1 MRRRDPTPMAED
13 EFDALKL
20 DNQICFPLYAAS
32 RLIVQAYRPHLERL
46 GITYLQ
52 YLTLMVLWEKDGST
66 VSEVGERLMLDSGT
80 LTPVLK
86 RLETDGLIK
95 RRRDKADDRV
105 VQNWL
110 TARGRTLRT
119 RAVDIPTQLLC
130 STTVELDEVSRLRS
144 ALNPVLD
151 KLVAHK
157 KP

>member
-1 MRRRDPTPMAED
+1 MAKD

-32 RLIVQAYRPHLERL
+32 RLVVQAYRPHLERL

-66 VSEVGERLMLDSGT
+66 VSEIGERLMLDSGT

-86 RLETDGLIK
+86 RLASDGLVK
-95 RRRDKADDRV
+95 QRRSRDDERV
-105 VQNWL
+105 VQSWL
-110 TARGRTLRT
+110 TERGRTLKT

-130 STTVELDEVSRLRS
+130 STTVDLDEVLQLKT
-144 ALNPVLD
+144 ALAPVLE
-151 KLVAHK
+151 KLVAHQK
-157 KP
+157 K

>member
-1 MRRRDPTPMAED
+1 MAED

-32 RLIVQAYRPHLERL
+32 RLIVQAYRPYLDRL

-52 YLTLMVLWEKDGST
+52 YLTLMVLWEKDGSA
-66 VSEVGERLMLDSGT
+66 VSEIGERLMLDSGT

-86 RLETDGLIK
+86 RLESDGVIK
-95 RRRDKADDRV
+95 RRRDRDDDRV

-110 TARGRTLRT
+110 TARGRTLKS

-130 STTVELDEVSRLRS
+130 STTVELDEVSRLKS
-144 ALNPVLD
+144 ALAPVLH
-151 KLVAHK
+151 KLVAHQK
-157 KP
+157 

>member
-1 MRRRDPTPMAED
+1 MAED
-13 EFDALKL
+13 KFDALKL
-20 DNQICFPLYAAS
+20 DNQLCFPLYAAS
-32 RLIVQAYRPHLERL
+32 RLIVQAYGPYLERL
-46 GITYLQ
+46 GITYVQ

-95 RRRDKADDRV
+95 RRRDRDDDRV

-110 TARGRTLRT
+110 TARGRTLKS

-130 STTVELDEVSRLRS
+130 STTVSLDEVSRLKS
-144 ALNPVLD
+144 AIAPVLK
-151 KLVAHK
+151 KLVAHQK
-157 KP
+157 

>member
-1 MRRRDPTPMAED
+1 MRRRDPTPMADD

-32 RLIVQAYRPHLERL
+32 RLVVQAYRPYLERL

-66 VSEVGERLMLDSGT
+66 VSEIGERLMLDSGT

-86 RLETDGLIK
+86 RLASDGLVK
-95 RRRDKADDRV
+95 QRRSRDDERV
-105 VQNWL
+105 VQSWL
-110 TARGRTLRT
+110 TERGRTLKT

-130 STTVELDEVSRLRS
+130 STSVDLDEVSQLKT
-144 ALNPVLD
+144 ALAPVLQ
-151 KLVAHK
+151 KLVAHQ
-157 KP
+157 

>member
-1 MRRRDPTPMAED
+1 MADD

-52 YLTLMVLWEKDGST
+52 YLTLMVLWEADGST
-66 VSEVGERLMLDSGT
+66 VGDIGERLMLDSGT

-86 RLETDGLIK
+86 RMETDGLIK

-119 RAVDIPTQLLC
+119 RAVHIPTQLLC
-130 STTVELDEVSRLRS
+130 STDVELDEVSRLRA

-151 KLVAHK
+151 KLVANK

>member
-1 MRRRDPTPMAED
+1 MSED

-95 RRRDKADDRV
+95 RRRDTVDDRV

-130 STTVELDEVSRLRS
+130 STTVELDEVSRLRA

-151 KLVAHK
+151 KLVANK

>member
-1 MRRRDPTPMAED
+1 MADD

-52 YLTLMVLWEKDGST
+52 YLTLMVLWENDGST

-95 RRRDKADDRV
+95 RRRDKTDDRV

-119 RAVDIPTQLLC
+119 RAVNIPTQLLC
-130 STTVELDEVSRLRS
+130 STTVELDEVSRLRA
-144 ALNPVLD
+144 ALDPVLN